1 MIVISTG
8 FSDELAFPG
17 AVGVRSAVPTDT
29 TYGVQHLCCVG
40 LRHGGVQD
48 ALPAKSHQTPR
59 LLLQLH
65 SREGTPCRLFQSPP
79 VFGDK
84 RVLFPTVI

>member
-17 AVGVRSAVPTDT
+17 PVGVRSAVPTDT

-40 LRHGGVQD
+40 LHHGGVQD
-48 ALPAKSHQTPR
+48 ALPAQSHQTPQ

-65 SREGTPCRLFQSPP
+65 SREGTL
-79 VFGDK
+79 
-84 RVLFPTVI
+84 